1 MRSGHSKED
10 ISMATGTITRLVRDR
25 GFGFISVDGAS
36 DEVFFHSSS
45 VDSPTFDELNEG
57 QKVEF
62 ETEPDPRQPQ
72 RSRAVHVK
80 VSE

>member
-1 MRSGHSKED
+1 
-10 ISMATGTITRLVRDR
+10 MATGTITRIIRDR
-25 GFGFISVDGAS
+25 GFGFIQVDGATE
-36 DEVFFHSSS
+36 EVFFHSST
-45 VDSPTFDELNEG
+45 VEQPTFDELNEG

-80 VSE
+80 LASE